1 MIALIVETLFGS
13 ISFASNKSKKQ
24 YQKEAEIDEII
35 DCIAN
40 ADGPITDNFF
50 DFDNP
55 TLAKMDEKVND
66 RKMGIR
72 KLETCINLPV
82 KVTVESTAKAA
93 EAVDNS
99 TNKEEEKEAVTN
111 ALDNLAEEQAKFSQ
125 NPVDKINIKGNF
137 FVEMLEKFVKMIM
150 SIVISPKFITLFAI
164 NHQIIYGQGEG
175 YADAKDFMR
184 KNSTLVNNIKKILR
198 DIILAVLLKAVLKF
212 LSSKLAQK
220 FIDDEIEKGKI
231 ELAALLLAIGIPGF
245 IIAKINDL

>member
-1 MIALIVETLFGS
+1 
-13 ISFASNKSKKQ
+13 
-24 YQKEAEIDEII
+24 
-35 DCIAN
+35 
-40 ADGPITDNFF
+40 
-50 DFDNP
+50 
-55 TLAKMDEKVND
+55 MDEKVND